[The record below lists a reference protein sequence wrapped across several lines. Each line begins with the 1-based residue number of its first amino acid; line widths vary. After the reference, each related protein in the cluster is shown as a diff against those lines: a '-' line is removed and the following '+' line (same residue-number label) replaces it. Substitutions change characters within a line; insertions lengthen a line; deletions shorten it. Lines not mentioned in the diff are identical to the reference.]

1 MHLVCRSGGA
11 VLDAACR
18 ADRIF
23 PAISTVDAPSGFGK
37 NARGDM
43 GLAPVRAV
51 AAAAGEQEQRVGE
64 GPRRTQ
70 EEKSRETRRGIV
82 EAAIAIIGEGGF
94 SRMTTPAVARRA
106 GVSRGALQYHFNSKE
121 DLVSEA
127 VYVISYRVN
136 EDLGFERFAALPL
149 AQRVSSVIDT
159 YWSLYGSEL
168 FLSALEIVITS
179 RFDRSFTTK
188 LGDKFFG
195 TLSSRDEEW
204 IELFADTPLSVAERV
219 TLRRLTLDVMRGM
232 AMRVI
237 ISNRRSVE
245 NEVDLLKQIVLKRFE
260 DALQS

>member
-1 MHLVCRSGGA
+1 
-11 VLDAACR
+11 
-18 ADRIF
+18 
-23 PAISTVDAPSGFGK
+23 
-37 NARGDM
+37 
-43 GLAPVRAV
+43 
-51 AAAAGEQEQRVGE
+51 
-64 GPRRTQ
+64 
-70 EEKSRETRRGIV
+70 
-82 EAAIAIIGEGGF
+82 
-94 SRMTTPAVARRA
+94 
-106 GVSRGALQYHFNSKE
+106 
-121 DLVSEA
+121 
-127 VYVISYRVN
+127 
-136 EDLGFERFAALPL
+136 GFERFAALPL

-245 NEVDLLKQIVLKRFE
+245 NE
-260 DALQS
+260 